1 MLRKMDIAKALTGE
15 CAGELI
21 KADKTGLNHRIC
33 REWKFY
39 CPECYQFVHWRK
51 SENKGRN
58 CFAHYDVED
67 KNCKKRVKL
76 SSNNVAVNINSNDS
90 QWQDLK
96 GIQNEFENIIFNYI
110 ADSSK
115 IRKDIYKPHLD
126 GSIVQNC
133 IEYYLIIVND
143 DNILKK
149 RIEVNYTND
158 NKFYNENSYKIPK
171 AVCKLLSIDMNR
183 AILNKLIRYAID
195 INNSTNNSRY
205 SNKFIETTVD
215 SVIEIIADIDWTID
229 KTKSKILEVK
239 NIASNPEFVSQSGLV
254 QGATVYHIPLPI
266 KQKDSI
272 VEIKYNLRVEHQ
284 RMKINE
290 LLDTRELNFLAIR
303 QSTQEIPVYSVKID
317 GQVKPLLFQLAMV
330 EERVVLT
337 LKNSKLPAKIDA
349 TKFQDKILDIA
360 YSLGLN
366 SFSNIARKQLPFHY
380 AVMHSLLLS
389 QEFLEIPNKT
399 SLEHD
404 KLLTTFEPLPP
415 ELVNIYYVFAY
426 RAVEI
431 IQRYRNLRDAAN
443 TTKNKL
449 QEYAQA
455 RQLDLNSYLDIV
467 HEKMAVISQIEERFE
482 LKDALEKNV
491 RNLSA
496 SEQQELSRKSNIFIN
511 VPLFAKQQITSSSI
525 VAVLRPAT
533 DLNNLAYIEWTDTRT
548 KNEFQQFAVLKVEK
562 VFKGERI
569 VKCTAN
575 KTNLEAADNHTCC
588 DGKRA
593 LYYLTTLLENWG
605 LVVND
610 SGENRFT
617 ALAEL
622 AIAKNLVNS
631 CEDRELKEYLIKK
644 INLEEK
650 SNFVPIWESSEI
662 QVYLNLFFKLRKI
675 EDKHYICLIKDNR
688 FEQELID

>member
-1 MLRKMDIAKALTGE
+1 
-15 CAGELI
+15 
-21 KADKTGLNHRIC
+21 
-33 REWKFY
+33 
-39 CPECYQFVHWRK
+39 
-51 SENKGRN
+51 
-58 CFAHYDVED
+58 
-67 KNCKKRVKL
+67 
-76 SSNNVAVNINSNDS
+76 
-90 QWQDLK
+90 
-96 GIQNEFENIIFNYI
+96 
-110 ADSSK
+110 
-115 IRKDIYKPHLD
+115 
-126 GSIVQNC
+126 
-133 IEYYLIIVND
+133 
-143 DNILKK
+143 
-149 RIEVNYTND
+149 
-158 NKFYNENSYKIPK
+158 
-171 AVCKLLSIDMNR
+171 
-183 AILNKLIRYAID
+183 
-195 INNSTNNSRY
+195 
-205 SNKFIETTVD
+205 
-215 SVIEIIADIDWTID
+215 
-229 KTKSKILEVK
+229 
-239 NIASNPEFVSQSGLV
+239 
-254 QGATVYHIPLPI
+254 
-266 KQKDSI
+266 
-272 VEIKYNLRVEHQ
+272 
-284 RMKINE
+284 
-290 LLDTRELNFLAIR
+290 
-303 QSTQEIPVYSVKID
+303 
-317 GQVKPLLFQLAMV
+317 
-330 EERVVLT
+330 
-337 LKNSKLPAKIDA
+337 
-349 TKFQDKILDIA
+349 
-360 YSLGLN
+360 
-366 SFSNIARKQLPFHY
+366 
-380 AVMHSLLLS
+380 MHSLLLS

-569 VKCTAN
+569 VRCTAN
-575 KTNLEAADNHTCC
+575 TANLETADNHTCH
-588 DGKRA
+588 DRNKA
-593 LYYLTTLLENWG
+593 LYYLSTLLENWG

-622 AIAKNLVNS
+622 ARAKNLVNS

-662 QVYLNLFFKLRKI
+662 QVYLNLFFELKKI
-675 EDKHYICLIKDNR
+675 EDKNYICLIKDNR
-688 FEQELID
+688 FERELIDYYKHEILMNEYYYWKVDKKLRLKIYTDELVDNKRVKVRDIKDNIHIIKITELYKIEGYRY